1 MQTLASRPSL
11 RDRAVPKAL
20 RNAYV
25 HSGLSMTAMA
35 AELGLTVARVS
46 QLVARAESL
55 AAARDDQ

>member
-1 MQTLASRPSL
+1 LKACDTREE
-11 RDRAVPKAL
+11 AL

-46 QLVARAESL
+46 QLVARAEAL
-55 AAARDDQ
+55 APARDAQ